1 MNVILDSRAMLYG
14 EITCYSLLSVTGILV
29 ISYYTVRT
37 LSLTRHCPLLGRTTT
52 SIPLTRDQI
61 LIRRHGQ
68 FLRSYPNY
76 NQPFDINNL
85 RDIFFCRSLSPLN
98 YDASLTLTYIFVKF
112 VYMSKEL
119 THKNRLQYLFC
130 VVLYAIFN
138 GGNDKFSS
146 INDFSMAT

>member
-1 MNVILDSRAMLYG
+1 MIISFILMNVILDSRAMLYG
-14 EITCYSLLSVTGILV
+14 EITCQSLLSVNGILV

-61 LIRRHGQ
+61 LIRRRGQ

-76 NQPFDINNL
+76 NQPLDINNL

-98 YDASLTLTYIFVKF
+98 PNLYICKIRLYVKRANTQESSSLSF
-112 VYMSKEL
+112 
-119 THKNRLQYLFC
+119 
-130 VVLYAIFN
+130 
-138 GGNDKFSS
+138 
-146 INDFSMAT
+146 